1 LPQPRKGEGHP
12 KEEVR
17 KQIELLAAA
26 GTTTRAIISLVGI
39 GSLETLHKH
48 YQEALDLGAEK
59 ANGVVGSV
67 IYKAASKGEPW
78 ACQLIAKTRMGW
90 KETNVTENTGLNGGP
105 IETTVKADA
114 TIISLL
120 DELARLKAGSAKP
133 SGLADGGEA

>member
-1 LPQPRKGEGHP
+1 MPRPKNGELHP
-12 KEEVR
+12 KPELVQ
-17 KQIELLAAA
+17 KIELLAAA

-39 GSLETLHKH
+39 GSLETLHRH

-90 KETNVTENTGLNGGP
+90 KETSVTALTGPDGEAL
-105 IETTVKADA
+105 EMKVTADA
-114 TIISLL
+114 TLTGLL
-120 DELARLKAGSAKP
+120 DELAKLKAGSAKQ
-133 SGLADGGEA
+133 G

>member
-1 LPQPRKGEGHP
+1 MPRPKNADLHP
-12 KEEVR
+12 KPDLVQ
-17 KQIELLAAA
+17 KIELLSAA

-90 KETNVTENTGLNGGP
+90 KETNIMENTGLNGGP
-105 IETTVKADA
+105 IQAEVMIKADA
-114 TIISLL
+114 TLTAIL
-120 DELARLKAGSAKP
+120 DELASLKAGSAKP
-133 SGLADGGEA
+133 G